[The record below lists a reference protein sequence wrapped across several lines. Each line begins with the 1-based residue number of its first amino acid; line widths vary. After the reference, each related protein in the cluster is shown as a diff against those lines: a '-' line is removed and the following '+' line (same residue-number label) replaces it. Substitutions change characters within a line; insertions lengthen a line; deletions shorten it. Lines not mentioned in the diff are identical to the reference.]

1 MKEKI
6 LDFAFEI
13 LCKKVKLENKVS
25 MMRKLLAIILS
36 LLTWNTR
43 YVLSFTKESS
53 LSILKSS
60 QYRQS
65 MEFQRSSNDGDN
77 FFRSVAWMS
86 GSGRCYG
93 SNDSPQEFVDRRTA
107 TTGVV
112 SAFMG
117 ICSASLLRPITSS
130 EAAVG
135 TLPEFS
141 DKNAV
146 IQGVTVNVADNT
158 QFYNM
163 VDFLREGFGFKVLR
177 QSVTGSVSSVWLG
190 FGPEQ
195 MSVPSDFVIP
205 VSSFGTYGGH
215 ASIEV
220 RFDAKA
226 TETFYDGVKVEG
238 TNIAYLQVGVPGY
251 RISQMMKYGG
261 NVKDAFGLVNVIS
274 PAGIPFR
281 SIVGISPDP
290 IMFIAIYTSNIAES
304 CAFYESLGITKQQ
317 YPYARLG
324 SGTGQFEPPQPKGS
338 VYLSTSPNSMGIL
351 LLPTEKKKTKLTP
364 NPAFNALRVVYNPSD
379 QSDTQN
385 AQNLQ
390 VTDPSSMNI
399 SFVPYSRF
407 EAEERIGSEAAQK
420 EQAQKL

>member
-1 MKEKI
+1 
-6 LDFAFEI
+6 
-13 LCKKVKLENKVS
+13 
-25 MMRKLLAIILS
+25 MMRKVLSIILS
-36 LLTWNTR
+36 SLTWNSR

-53 LSILKSS
+53 LSILKPSH
-60 QYRQS
+60 YRQS
-65 MEFQRSSNDGDN
+65 MELHRSSNDGN
-77 FFRSVAWMS
+77 SFFRYIACMS
-86 GSGRCYG
+86 GSGRC
-93 SNDSPQEFVDRRTA
+93 SNDSPEEFVDRRTA
-107 TTGVV
+107 TTGLV

-141 DKNAV
+141 DTNAV
-146 IQGVTVNVADNT
+146 IQGVTVNVADST

-238 TNIAYLQVGVPGY
+238 TNIAYLQGKHP
-251 RISQMMKYGG
+251 R
-261 NVKDAFGLVNVIS
+261 A
-274 PAGIPFR
+274 
-281 SIVGISPDP
+281 
-290 IMFIAIYTSNIAES
+290 
-304 CAFYESLGITKQQ
+304 
-317 YPYARLG
+317 
-324 SGTGQFEPPQPKGS
+324 
-338 VYLSTSPNSMGIL
+338 IL
-351 LLPTEKKKTKLTP
+351 L
-364 NPAFNALRVVYNPSD
+364 YH
-379 QSDTQN
+379 
-385 AQNLQ
+385 
-390 VTDPSSMNI
+390 
-399 SFVPYSRF
+399 
-407 EAEERIGSEAAQK
+407 IGEIDSH
-420 EQAQKL
+420 LIGD